1 MSNHQKMIDEITHK
15 ISTRESMYKSFLVK
29 SFIHKHKP
37 SWKNIVTKIVPLS
50 SLDTRDHQKKLD
62 YADFALVEEVVSL
75 SNVLKMIEVPEKSSQ
90 TIVIGGYEVEFENE
104 YWSKVYTYDS
114 GEGPFDVDWYCEV
127 YRLGGPTLNIGHEA
141 LVAVDLPVFPDRR
154 KVIKDFVGID
164 VDHFSDAK
172 GIILCL
178 PNYGARIKELNIGS
192 TELKIEIE
200 ENTEKSDNIVGKV
213 YCEKDQ
219 EVKKG
224 DVNFI
229 NKFGSIN
236 IGFKPDY
243 LYFALI
249 SRMNADILDRR
260 QFGKDWDLQK
270 GVVVDIPHYQ
280 LKELIK
286 NGETDTVEFKADVGK
301 PEDFAE
307 TVVAFANGRGGII
320 IVGVDDNSNVVGL
333 GNRDYKDIITKILR
347 SRIEPPP
354 NFRFDERK
362 IDEKRLIILLIEE
375 GRDKPYILRDKG
387 PYVRAGATDRIA
399 TRYELDEFYAQ
410 RQTGFEAGY

>member
-1 MSNHQKMIDEITHK
+1 
-15 ISTRESMYKSFLVK
+15 MYGPFLVK
-29 SFIHKHKP
+29 SFIQKHKP
-37 SWKNIVTKIVPLS
+37 FWKNVVTKIVPLS
-50 SLDTRDHQKKLD
+50 SLDTCDHQKKLD
-62 YADFALVEEVVSL
+62 YGEFALVEEVVSL
-75 SNVLKMIEVPEKSSQ
+75 SNVLKMIEVPEKTSQ
-90 TIVIGGYEVEFENE
+90 TRVIGDYEVEFENE

-114 GEGPFDVDWYCEV
+114 GEGPFDVDWYYEV
-127 YRLGGPTLNIGHEA
+127 YRLGGPTLNIGLEP
-141 LVAVDLPVFPDRR
+141 LIAVDLPVFPDRR

-164 VDHFSDAK
+164 IDHFSDAK

-200 ENTEKSDNIVGKV
+200 EKTEKSDNIVGKV

-219 EVKKG
+219 EVKKA
-224 DVNFI
+224 DVNFT
-229 NKFGSIN
+229 NKFGSFN

-249 SRMNADILDRR
+249 SKINADILDRR

-301 PEDFAE
+301 PEEFAE
-307 TVVAFANGRGGII
+307 TVVAFANRRGGII

-333 GNRDYKDIITKILR
+333 DTRDYEDTIRKILR
-347 SRIEPPP
+347 SRIEPPAEY
-354 NFRFDERK
+354 RFDERE
-362 IDEKRLIILLIEE
+362 IDEKRLIMLLFEE
-375 GRDKPYILRDKG
+375 GRDKPYTLRDKG
-387 PYVRAGATDRIA
+387 VYVRAGATDRIA
-399 TRYELDEFYAQ
+399 IRYELDEFYAQ
-410 RQTGFEAGY
+410 RRTGFEVRY